1 MDKKIYR
8 IIIFIVGIFLFIVGI
23 IGIFSIFIGTKNY
36 IHTVCIV
43 EQYNTKKVYKHRKIR
58 YENTMVISYD
68 TDKYG
73 KLYTTLKSYYP
84 FRKVGDKLTL
94 WYNHEKP
101 RDIKLPFSEG
111 ILYVLFILFGLIFI
125 SLYIIT
131 IKNNFVL

>member
-8 IIIFIVGIFLFIVGI
+8 IIIFIAGIFLFAGGI

-43 EQYNTKKVYKHRKIR
+43 EQYNSKKVYKHRKIR

-73 KLYTTLKSYYP
+73 KLYTTLKSYYH
-84 FRKVGDKLTL
+84 FRKVGDKLIL

-101 RDIKLPFSEG
+101 RDIKLPFSEC
-111 ILYVLFILFGLIFI
+111 ILYTLFILFGLIFI

-131 IKNNFVL
+131 IKK